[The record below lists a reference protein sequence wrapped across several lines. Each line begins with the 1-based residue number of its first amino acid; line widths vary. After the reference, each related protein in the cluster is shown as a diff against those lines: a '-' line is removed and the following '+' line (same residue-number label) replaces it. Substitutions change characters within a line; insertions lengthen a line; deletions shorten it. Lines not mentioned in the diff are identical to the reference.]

1 MTVMS
6 ELSSLGTALEHF
18 NTRGKSLSCR
28 LVGNAKLNQE
38 RKQIMIE

>member
-18 NTRGKSLSCR
+18 ILEENPSLVDWLEMRNLIKKES
-28 LVGNAKLNQE
+28 KL
-38 RKQIMIE
+38 